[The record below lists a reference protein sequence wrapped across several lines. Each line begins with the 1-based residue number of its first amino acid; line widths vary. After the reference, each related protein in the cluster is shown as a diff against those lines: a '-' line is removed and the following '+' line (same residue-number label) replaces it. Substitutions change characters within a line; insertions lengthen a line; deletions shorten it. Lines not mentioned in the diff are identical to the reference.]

1 MLQTNLLANKPSL
14 KEVCICCYVWA
25 VMYEMNIIVP
35 LKCIIIIYDKKWKCT
50 NTSWLFGDKTISAL
64 IDYLFLRVKNACFD
78 SDCLPFSTI
87 DHDILG

>member
-1 MLQTNLLANKPSL
+1 MLQTNLFANKPSL
-14 KEVCICCYVWA
+14 KEVCICCYVWNEYNSSFEMHHNNIWQEME
-25 VMYEMNIIVP
+25 MY
-35 LKCIIIIYDKKWKCT
+35 KYA
-50 NTSWLFGDKTISAL
+50 WLFGNKTISAL